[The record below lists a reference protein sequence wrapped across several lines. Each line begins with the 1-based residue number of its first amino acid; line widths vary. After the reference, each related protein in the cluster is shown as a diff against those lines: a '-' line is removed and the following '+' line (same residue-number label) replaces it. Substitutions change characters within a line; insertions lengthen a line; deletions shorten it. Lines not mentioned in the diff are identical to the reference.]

1 MIILIMT
8 MKLCVWGSRGFKP
21 FFTVFSFKNNSWKC
35 TEWSSVHWVFY
46 RSNRPNFL
54 SVHAVLRFDLRDG
67 FKEVPKPPED
77 LVGHPFSLASL
88 RGNLCAYCYCLSSF
102 VRWQK

>member
-1 MIILIMT
+1 MELRA
-8 MKLCVWGSRGFKP
+8 LGFL
-21 FFTVFSFKNNSWKC
+21 SLQ
-35 TEWSSVHWVFY
+35 SS
-46 RSNRPNFL
+46 NFL

-77 LVGHPFSLASL
+77 LVGHYFSLASL